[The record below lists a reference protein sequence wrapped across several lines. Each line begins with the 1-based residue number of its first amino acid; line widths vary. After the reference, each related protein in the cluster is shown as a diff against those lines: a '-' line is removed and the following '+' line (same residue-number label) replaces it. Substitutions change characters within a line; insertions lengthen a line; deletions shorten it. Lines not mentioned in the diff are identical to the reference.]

1 MKAILL
7 LCLIA
12 SLNCNLVDTALCLFQ
27 NDKLKSIVS
36 EVIDT
41 LKTQNFNKLIE
52 IVLSNFSD
60 AKSMV
65 LNCLNKE
72 TGDETE
78 PILLDGTYKEITACR
93 LACGKDREC
102 FLRCLEIVC
111 QSESIQEDVKEAEI
125 N

>member
-12 SLNCNLVDTALCLFQ
+12 SLNCNLVDTALCLLQ

-72 TGDETE
+72 TGDETD
-78 PILLDGTYKEITACR
+78 PILSTPAEIAACR
-93 LACGKDREC
+93 LSCGKDKEC
-102 FLRCLEIVC
+102 FLRCVELVY
-111 QSESIQEDVKEAEI
+111 QVKEVEEREVE
-125 N
+125 